1 MLLRRRMKLLILG
14 GNGFLGQEL
23 IHSAIKKD
31 YDVTYLSRH
40 SGNGAIF
47 SHPKV
52 TYLKGDIFHALSC
65 DKEQAYDCVIDC
77 VGTIHPKYLQS
88 LNVDATKEA
97 IILSQKLSIKHFVY
111 ISANSGFSSY
121 LRSKEKAERM
131 VKEKASSYLIV
142 KPGLLFGPKR
152 PLSLL
157 LMVFFK
163 MILLLP
169 IYPSVIDEIYPL
181 DVRKV
186 AEVIIA
192 HLEKSYGEK
201 TILSLNDLKGTI
213 LAIQK

>member
-1 MLLRRRMKLLILG
+1 MKLLILG

-65 DKEQAYDCVIDC
+65 DKEQTYDCVIDC

-97 IILSQKLSIKHFVY
+97 IILSQNLSIKHFVY

-121 LRSKEKAERM
+121 LRSKEKA
-131 VKEKASSYLIV
+131 SSYLIV

-152 PLSLL
+152 PMSLL

-213 LAIQK
+213 LTIQK

>member
-1 MLLRRRMKLLILG
+1 MKLLILG
-14 GNGFLGQEL
+14 GSGFLGQEL
-23 IHSAIKKD
+23 IQAAIKEGN
-31 YDVTYLSRH
+31 DVTYLSRH

-65 DKEQAYDCVIDC
+65 DKEQTYDCVIDC

-97 IILSQKLSIKHFVY
+97 IILSQNLSIKHFVY
-111 ISANSGFSSY
+111 ISANSGFPSY

-152 PLSLL
+152 PMSLL
-157 LMVFFK
+157 LMFFFQND
-163 MILLLP
+163 P
-169 IYPSVIDEIYPL
+169 
-181 DVRKV
+181 
-186 AEVIIA
+186 
-192 HLEKSYGEK
+192 
-201 TILSLNDLKGTI
+201 TITYSSI
-213 LAIQK
+213 SH

>member
-1 MLLRRRMKLLILG
+1 MKLLILG
-14 GNGFLGQEL
+14 GSGFLGQEL
-23 IHSAIKKD
+23 IQAAIKEGN
-31 YDVTYLSRH
+31 DVTYLSRH

-65 DKEQAYDCVIDC
+65 DKEQTYDCVIDC

-97 IILSQKLSIKHFVY
+97 IILSQNLSIKHFVY
-111 ISANSGFSSY
+111 ISANSGFPSY
-121 LRSKEKAERM
+121 LRS
-131 VKEKASSYLIV
+131 KEKASSYLIV

-152 PLSLL
+152 PMSLL
-157 LMVFFK
+157 LMFFFK

-169 IYPSVIDEIYPL
+169 IHPSVIDEIYPL

>member
-1 MLLRRRMKLLILG
+1 MKLLILG

-23 IHSAIKKD
+23 IQSAIKKD

-40 SGNGAIF
+40 SGNGPIF

-65 DKEQAYDCVIDC
+65 DKEQTYDCVIDC

-152 PLSLL
+152 PMSLL
-157 LMVFFK
+157 LMFFQND
-163 MILLLP
+163 P
-169 IYPSVIDEIYPL
+169 
-181 DVRKV
+181 
-186 AEVIIA
+186 
-192 HLEKSYGEK
+192 
-201 TILSLNDLKGTI
+201 TITYSSI
-213 LAIQK
+213 SH

>member
-1 MLLRRRMKLLILG
+1 
-14 GNGFLGQEL
+14 
-23 IHSAIKKD
+23 
-31 YDVTYLSRH
+31 
-40 SGNGAIF
+40 
-47 SHPKV
+47 
-52 TYLKGDIFHALSC
+52 
-65 DKEQAYDCVIDC
+65 
-77 VGTIHPKYLQS
+77 
-88 LNVDATKEA
+88 
-97 IILSQKLSIKHFVY
+97 
-111 ISANSGFSSY
+111 
-121 LRSKEKAERM
+121 M

-152 PLSLL
+152 PMSLL
-157 LMVFFK
+157 LMFFFK

-169 IYPSVIDEIYPL
+169 IHPSVIDEIYPL

>member
-1 MLLRRRMKLLILG
+1 MKLLILG

-23 IHSAIKKD
+23 IQSAIKKD

-40 SGNGAIF
+40 SGNGPIF

-65 DKEQAYDCVIDC
+65 DKEQTYDCVIDC

-121 LRSKEKAERM
+121 LRSKEKA
-131 VKEKASSYLIV
+131 SSYLIV

-152 PLSLL
+152 PMSLL
-157 LMVFFK
+157 LMFFFK

-169 IYPSVIDEIYPL
+169 IHPSVIDEIYPL

>member
-1 MLLRRRMKLLILG
+1 MKLLILG
-14 GNGFLGQEL
+14 GSGFLGQEL
-23 IHSAIKKD
+23 IQAAIKQGN
-31 YDVTYLSRH
+31 DVTYLSRH

-65 DKEQAYDCVIDC
+65 DKEQTYDCVIDC

-97 IILSQKLSIKHFVY
+97 IILSQNLSIKHFVY
-111 ISANSGFSSY
+111 ISANSGFPSY
-121 LRSKEKAERM
+121 LKS
-131 VKEKASSYLIV
+131 KEKASSYLIV

-152 PLSLL
+152 PMSLL
-157 LMVFFK
+157 LMFFFK

-169 IYPSVIDEIYPL
+169 IHPSVIDEIYPL

>member
-1 MLLRRRMKLLILG
+1 MKLLILG
-14 GNGFLGQEL
+14 GNGFLGQVL
-23 IHSAIKKD
+23 IQSAIKKD

-40 SGNGAIF
+40 SGNGPIF

-65 DKEQAYDCVIDC
+65 DKEQTYDCVIDC

-121 LRSKEKAERM
+121 LRSKEKA
-131 VKEKASSYLIV
+131 SSYLIV

-152 PLSLL
+152 PMSLL
-157 LMVFFK
+157 LMFFFK

-169 IYPSVIDEIYPL
+169 IYPSVSDEIYPL

>member
-1 MLLRRRMKLLILG
+1 MKLLILG
-14 GNGFLGQEL
+14 GSGFLGQEL
-23 IHSAIKKD
+23 IQAAIKEGN
-31 YDVTYLSRH
+31 DVTYLSRH

-65 DKEQAYDCVIDC
+65 DKEQTYDCVIDC

-97 IILSQKLSIKHFVY
+97 IILSQNLSIKHFVY
-111 ISANSGFSSY
+111 ISANSGFPSY
-121 LRSKEKAERM
+121 LRS
-131 VKEKASSYLIV
+131 KEKASSYLIV
-142 KPGLLFGPKR
+142 KPGLLFGPKS
-152 PLSLL
+152 PMSLL
-157 LMVFFK
+157 LMFFFK

-169 IYPSVIDEIYPL
+169 IHPSVIDEIYPL

>member
-1 MLLRRRMKLLILG
+1 MKLLILG

-65 DKEQAYDCVIDC
+65 DKEQTYDCVIDC

-121 LRSKEKAERM
+121 LRSKEKA
-131 VKEKASSYLIV
+131 SSYLIV

-152 PLSLL
+152 PMSLL

-169 IYPSVIDEIYPL
+169 IHPSVIDEIYPL

-186 AEVIIA
+186 AEVIIT

>member
-1 MLLRRRMKLLILG
+1 MKLLILG
-14 GNGFLGQEL
+14 GSGFLGQEL
-23 IHSAIKKD
+23 IQAAIKEGN
-31 YDVTYLSRH
+31 DVTYLSRH

-65 DKEQAYDCVIDC
+65 DKEQTYDCVIDC

-97 IILSQKLSIKHFVY
+97 IILSQNLSIKHFVY
-111 ISANSGFSSY
+111 IFANSGFPSY
-121 LRSKEKAERM
+121 LRS
-131 VKEKASSYLIV
+131 KEKASSYLIV

-152 PLSLL
+152 PMSLL
-157 LMVFFK
+157 LMFFFK

-169 IYPSVIDEIYPL
+169 IHPSVIDEIYPL

>member
-1 MLLRRRMKLLILG
+1 MKLLILG
-14 GNGFLGQEL
+14 GSGFLGQEL
-23 IHSAIKKD
+23 IQAAIKKD

-40 SGNGAIF
+40 SGSGPIF

-65 DKEQAYDCVIDC
+65 DKEQTYDCVIDC

-97 IILSQKLSIKHFVY
+97 IILSQNLSIRHFVY
-111 ISANSGFSSY
+111 ISANSGFPSY

-152 PLSLL
+152 PMSLL
-157 LMVFFK
+157 LMGFFK

>member
-1 MLLRRRMKLLILG
+1 MKLLILG

-23 IHSAIKKD
+23 IQSAIKKD

-97 IILSQKLSIKHFVY
+97 IILSQNLSIKHFVY

-121 LRSKEKAERM
+121 LRSKEKA
-131 VKEKASSYLIV
+131 SSYLIV

-152 PLSLL
+152 PMSLL
-157 LMVFFK
+157 LMFFFK

-169 IYPSVIDEIYPL
+169 IYPSVSDEIYPL